1 MIMRSTLP
9 ILLLIA
15 ALTSGAGA
23 QSIGIDPKTLRPGLQ
38 FRTNANAADKFR
50 RLPYQNLP
58 GEIRIELAA
67 DTLYDFDKDEIR
79 SSAADYIQ
87 QTANLIFE
95 EAKGPVRIECRS
107 DRLPTAVGQKLAAR
121 CANTIAQRLTVQEN
135 LKVKFTTVGTSVPP
149 AAPATRADYPL
160 AAQPKPNPTARP
172 SVTIVFAKK

>member
-1 MIMRSTLP
+1 MMMRSTLS
-9 ILLLIA
+9 ILLLLA

-23 QSIGIDPKTLRPGLQ
+23 QSIGIDPQTLRPGLR
-38 FRTNANAADKFR
+38 FRTDAGAADNFR

-67 DTLYDFDKDEIR
+67 DTLYDFDKDEVR

-121 CANTIAQRLTVQEN
+121 CANTIAQWLTVQEK
-135 LKVKFTTVGTSVPP
+135 LKVKFTTVGSSVPP
-149 AAPATRADYPL
+149 AAPAPRADYPL
-160 AAQPKPNPTARP
+160 APQQKQNPNARP
-172 SVTIVFAKK
+172 NVTIVFAKK

>member
-38 FRTNANAADKFR
+38 FRTNADAADKFR

-95 EAKGPVRIECRS
+95 EARGPVRIECRS

-121 CANTIAQRLTVQEN
+121 CANTIAQRLTVQE
-135 LKVKFTTVGTSVPP
+135 TSRSSSRPS
-149 AAPATRADYPL
+149 APACRPPPPPPERTTPWRRNRNRARTP
-160 AAQPKPNPTARP
+160 APT
-172 SVTIVFAKK
+172 